1 MIAPLPQSAAELA
14 GLPRWWRVDVPTEI
28 VIGACGVD
36 TVFDLIA
43 SRGVRPFFVI
53 DAALRDQPDFARVF
67 RQKDVF
73 VFNASYSE
81 VRTGD
86 VDALVA
92 LLRDW
97 RRDDA
102 TLIGIGGGSTMDLAK
117 AAGICYANP
126 LRAQDY
132 QGYGMDMARGL
143 DVWTVPALNG
153 TGAELTPIAVMR
165 GPEKKLGIN
174 NPLAAARVAAIDP
187 RLSKGAPA
195 FNRFYTMMDCYFHH
209 YEISKSRTSSAD
221 AIADSLDGLELSRLV
236 LSHDLAAWDEGLA
249 TASVMASVL
258 GGTSSTGG
266 RVGAAHAISYGLSNS
281 APFLPHSV
289 AVTLAMLALKDVY
302 PDGYAETLRFLEL
315 NGRPL
320 PAARDYGLG
329 PDDIPAM
336 TKTALGME
344 KLWQSCFG
352 PERWKETATP
362 EWIASIYETIVGS
375 R

>member
-1 MIAPLPQSAAELA
+1 MKTPLPESAAELMSQ
-14 GLPRWWRVDVPTEI
+14 PRWWRVDVPTEI
-28 VIGACGVD
+28 VISDRGLD

-43 SRGVRPFFVI
+43 ARGVKPFFVV

-67 RQKDVF
+67 EQKDVF
-73 VFNASYSE
+73 AFDASYSE

-86 VDALVA
+86 VDSLVA
-92 LLRDW
+92 LLRS
-97 RRDDA
+97 RRMDDV

-117 AAGICYANP
+117 AAGICFANP

-132 QGYGMDMARGL
+132 QGYGMEMARGL

-174 NPLAAARVAAIDP
+174 NPFAAAGLTVIDP
-187 RLSKGAPA
+187 HLSKGAPA

-209 YEISKSRTSSAD
+209 YEISRSRTSSKD
-221 AIADSLDGLELSRLV
+221 AIADSLDGLELSRYV
-236 LSHDLAAWDEGLA
+236 LSHDLEKWDEGLA
-249 TASVMASVL
+249 AVSAMASLL

-302 PDGYAETLRFLEL
+302 PEGHAETLRFLEL

-320 PAARDYGLG
+320 PSARAYGIR
-329 PDDIPAM
+329 PRDISAM
-336 TKTALGME
+336 TRTALGME

-352 PERWKETATP
+352 PDRWKKLAAP
-362 EWIASIYETIVGS
+362 GWIASIYETIVNG
-375 R
+375 

>member
-1 MIAPLPQSAAELA
+1 MKTPLPESAGELA
-14 GLPRWWRVDVPTEI
+14 SLPRWWRVEVPTEI
-28 VIGACGVD
+28 VISDRGLD

-43 SRGVRPFFVI
+43 ARGVKPFFVV

-67 RQKDVF
+67 EQKDVF
-73 VFNASYSE
+73 AFDASYSE

-86 VDALVA
+86 VDSLVA
-92 LLRDW
+92 LLRSN
-97 RRDDA
+97 RMDDV

-117 AAGICYANP
+117 AAGICFANP

-132 QGYGMDMARGL
+132 QGYGMEMVRGL

-174 NPLAAARVAAIDP
+174 NPFAAAGLTVIDP
-187 RLSKGAPA
+187 HLSKGAPA

-209 YEISKSRTSSAD
+209 YEISRSRTSSEG
-221 AIADSLDGLELSRLV
+221 AIADSQDGLELSRRV
-236 LSHDLAAWDEGLA
+236 LSHNLEKWDEGLA
-249 TASVMASVL
+249 AAAAMASLL

-266 RVGAAHAISYGLSNS
+266 RVGAAHAVSYGLSNS

-302 PDGYAETLRFLEL
+302 PEGHAETLRFHEL
-315 NGRPL
+315 NRRPL
-320 PAARDYGLG
+320 PSARAFGLSA
-329 PDDIPAM
+329 DDIPAM
-336 TKTALGME
+336 TRTALSME

-352 PERWKETATP
+352 PDHWETKATP
-362 EWIASIYETIVGS
+362 EWIASIYETIVGC
-375 R
+375 

>member
-1 MIAPLPQSAAELA
+1 MKTPLPESAAELMSQ
-14 GLPRWWRVDVPTEI
+14 PRWWRVDVPTEI
-28 VIGACGVD
+28 VISDRGLD

-43 SRGVRPFFVI
+43 ARGVKPFFVV
-53 DAALRDQPDFARVF
+53 DASLRDQPDFARVF
-67 RQKDVF
+67 EQKDVF
-73 VFNASYSE
+73 AFNASYSE

-86 VDALVA
+86 VDSLVA
-92 LLRDW
+92 LLRS
-97 RRDDA
+97 RRMDDV

-117 AAGICYANP
+117 AAGICFANP

-132 QGYGMDMARGL
+132 QGYGMEMARGL

-174 NPLAAARVAAIDP
+174 NPFAAAGLTVIDP
-187 RLSKGAPA
+187 HLSKGAPA

-209 YEISKSRTSSAD
+209 YEISRSRTSSKD
-221 AIADSLDGLELSRLV
+221 AIADSLDGLELSRYV
-236 LSHDLAAWDEGLA
+236 LSHDLEKWDEGLA
-249 TASVMASVL
+249 AAAAMASLL

-302 PDGYAETLRFLEL
+302 PDGHAETLRFLEL

-320 PAARDYGLG
+320 PSARAYGIR
-329 PDDIPAM
+329 PRDISAM
-336 TKTALGME
+336 TRTALGME

-352 PERWKETATP
+352 PDRWKKLAAP
-362 EWIASIYETIVGS
+362 GWIASIYETIVNG
-375 R
+375 

>member
-1 MIAPLPQSAAELA
+1 MMMPVPESAAELVS
-14 GLPRWWRVDVPTEI
+14 LPRWWRVDVPTEI
-28 VIGACGVD
+28 VRSVNGVE
-36 TVFDLIA
+36 TVFDLIE
-43 SRGVRPFFVI
+43 SRGAKPFFVI
-53 DAALRDQPDFARVF
+53 DAALRDQGTFARVF
-67 RQKDVF
+67 AQKNVF
-73 VFNASYSE
+73 AFNASYSE

-92 LLRDW
+92 LLREG
-97 RRDDA
+97 RFDDA

-117 AAGICYANP
+117 AAGICFANP

-132 QGYGMDMARGL
+132 QGYGLDMARGL
-143 DVWTVPALNG
+143 NVWTVPVLNG

-174 NPLAAARVAAIDP
+174 NSFAAARLTVIDP
-187 RLSKGAPA
+187 ALSKGAPA

-236 LSHDLAAWDEGLA
+236 LSRDLGEWDEGRA
-249 TASVMASVL
+249 VASAMASVL

-289 AVTLAMLALKDVY
+289 AVTLAILALKDVY
-302 PDGYAETLRFLEL
+302 SDGYAETLRFLEL
-315 NGRPL
+315 NKRPL
-320 PAARDYGLG
+320 PSARAYGLKTN
-329 PDDIPAM
+329 DIPAM
-336 TKTALGME
+336 TRTALGME

-352 PERWKETATP
+352 PDRWKKLATP
-362 EWIASIYETIVGS
+362 GWIASIYETIVRS
-375 R
+375 

>member
-1 MIAPLPQSAAELA
+1 MITRVPQNAAELLT
-14 GLPRWWRVDVPTEI
+14 LPRWWRVDVPTQI
-28 VIGACGVD
+28 VLSDRGLA
-36 TVFDLIA
+36 TVFDLIEE
-43 SRGVRPFFVI
+43 RGAKPFFVI

-67 RQKDVF
+67 AQPDVF

-86 VDALVA
+86 VDSLVA
-92 LLRDW
+92 LLRG
-97 RRDDA
+97 RGLDDV

-117 AAGICYANP
+117 AAGICFANP

-143 DVWTVPALNG
+143 NVWTVPALNG

-174 NPLAAARVAAIDP
+174 NPFAAAGLTVLDP
-187 RLSKGAPA
+187 HLSRGAPA

-209 YEISKSRTSSAD
+209 YEISQSRTSSVEAV
-221 AIADSLDGLELSRLV
+221 ADSLDGLELSRLV
-236 LSHDLAAWDEGLA
+236 LSNSLETWDEGRA
-249 TASVMASVL
+249 VISVMASVL

-266 RVGAAHAISYGLSNS
+266 RVGAAHALSYGLSNS

-302 PDGYAETLRFLEL
+302 PDGYAETRRFFEL

-320 PAARDYGLG
+320 PSARAYGLSAA
-329 PDDIPAM
+329 DIPAM
-336 TKTALGME
+336 TRTALNME

-352 PERWKETATP
+352 PERWQTVAAP
-362 EWIASIYETIVGS
+362 EWIASVYEAIVS
-375 R
+375 N

>member
-1 MIAPLPQSAAELA
+1 MITPIPKCAAELVS
-14 GLPRWWRVDVPTEI
+14 LPRWWRVDVPTEI

-174 NPLAAARVAAIDP
+174 NPFAAAALTVIDP
-187 RLSKGAPA
+187 HLSKGAPA

-209 YEISKSRTSSAD
+209 YEISRSRTSSAD
-221 AIADSLDGLELSRLV
+221 AIADSRDGLELSRLV
-236 LSHDLAAWDEGLA
+236 LSHDLDAWDEERA
-249 TASVMASVL
+249 VISAMASVL

-281 APFLPHSV
+281 APFLPHQ
-289 AVTLAMLALKDVY
+289 
-302 PDGYAETLRFLEL
+302 PCE
-315 NGRPL
+315 
-320 PAARDYGLG
+320 
-329 PDDIPAM
+329 
-336 TKTALGME
+336 
-344 KLWQSCFG
+344 
-352 PERWKETATP
+352 
-362 EWIASIYETIVGS
+362 VGC
-375 R
+375 